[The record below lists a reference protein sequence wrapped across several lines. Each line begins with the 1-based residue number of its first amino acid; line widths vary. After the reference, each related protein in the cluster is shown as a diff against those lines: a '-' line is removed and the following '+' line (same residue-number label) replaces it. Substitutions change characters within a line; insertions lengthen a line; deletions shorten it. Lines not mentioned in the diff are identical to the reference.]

1 MVEGQ
6 LTLHVILY
14 RAKIPNGKTPIGAL
28 LMSYLYYAFN
38 NVSEASSVSQVG
50 YNLEGDRV
58 WKVEKAPKG
67 VN

>member
-1 MVEGQ
+1 
-6 LTLHVILY
+6 
-14 RAKIPNGKTPIGAL
+14 
-28 LMSYLYYAFN
+28 MSYLYYAFN

-67 VN
+67 VNWQEILQHCVSFILMRDGF